1 MILNKLCLQ
10 GKLVTPALSELV
22 SFNARDIS
30 NLFAALKTF
39 DGL

>member
-10 GKLVTPALSELV
+10 GMLVTPALLELV

-30 NLFAALKTF
+30 NLFAALKTLE
-39 DGL
+39 GL